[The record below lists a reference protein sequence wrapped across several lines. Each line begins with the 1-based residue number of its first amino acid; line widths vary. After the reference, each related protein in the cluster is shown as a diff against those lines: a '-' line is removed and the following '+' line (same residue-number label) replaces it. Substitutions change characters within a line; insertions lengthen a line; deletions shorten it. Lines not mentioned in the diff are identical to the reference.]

1 MDRHADLLRASVA
14 GAGNDHRLGANEA
27 PPAVISIYVG
37 DQLAEVLDRIEK
49 GRADKGKQAGT
60 MKLGSDVLPTIPKDA
75 TDRNRTSPFAFTGNK
90 FEFRAPGSSVCCAGP
105 MTVLNTIVA
114 EAVDRI
120 AGELEAAKVAGK
132 AKPGEHTAAFHNALQ
147 RILQASL
154 RAHKRVV
161 FNGNGYEA
169 DWPNEAERRGLPNA
183 PDTLSALAALSK
195 KENIALFE
203 KYGVMTKRELKS
215 RHEIFLEEYAKKVRI
230 EGNAALDI
238 AQTMILPAVR
248 SEYYETAKA
257 YNETDSSNVKAA
269 IDMLHSEMM
278 ELGCGLV
285 KMKNAIDYLRDAL
298 ANYDTT
304 DILARMAEL
313 RKVADSLEAVVAND
327 RWPLPKYR
335 DMLFLY

>member
-1 MDRHADLLRASVA
+1 
-14 GAGNDHRLGANEA
+14 
-27 PPAVISIYVG
+27 
-37 DQLAEVLDRIEK
+37 
-49 GRADKGKQAGT
+49 
-60 MKLGSDVLPTIPKDA
+60 
-75 TDRNRTSPFAFTGNK
+75 
-90 FEFRAPGSSVCCAGP
+90 

-169 DWPNEAERRGLPNA
+169 DWPKEAERRGLPNA

-195 KENIALFE
+195 KENVALFE

-248 SEYYETAKA
+248 AEYYETAKA